1 MADTKLFANELLQ
14 TIRHKSYIP
23 GAPPPPKSQPASVSQ
38 ASHGA
43 PSATPSSF
51 PAGPAAGP
59 RKRGFQDRGDFDAPN
74 GREQF
79 QGGGRLF
86 KQPRRGGGFGR
97 RGYVDPDAPQ
107 PVQQLAQHGFPGA
120 PGHNALPYVPT
131 GPAATMPNFVPATDP
146 AEAMRQLQ
154 QLSQQIG
161 MQMAQ
166 MSGFSPQP
174 GFMPHQPPP
183 QKKRGRC
190 RDYDTKGYCARGQN
204 CKFEHSNGPD
214 ATTYSLPAPQMS
226 GQIQLPAEGRFQ
238 FDVQHAPDGDGG
250 VASQQGSFML
260 PSHNFFDCFQMF
272 GVPGLTQQTEYDPN
286 TGTMMAPFSMPQ
298 FSQQRPSSGNPNN
311 RRDNRQGQ
319 HQRRT
324 GPPRASFSAA
334 GPVHDKTQTKVVVE
348 SIPEEHFNEEQVRA
362 FFSQYGNI
370 EEVTMMPYKRLAIVK
385 YDNWGS
391 ANAAYRSPKVIFDNR
406 FVKVFWY
413 KDEKHADIAN
423 GGASGPKNGAGA
435 ANGSGSASANG
446 QEDEPELDME
456 EFSRKQEEAQKTH
469 EEKMRKKLE
478 LDEQRAE
485 LEKRQKELQAKHEAE
500 KQRLLTKLASSRKNS
515 TEPGVEGIGS
525 EDKTGD
531 GSKSSQNEALRATLA
546 KLQEEA
552 KAFGLDPHASPESDA
567 VISTYTFGGYTSRGR
582 GGFPRGR
589 GGYAPRG
596 SYRGRGGRGNI
607 HAAYAA
613 FSLDN
618 RPRKV
623 AMSGVDFSAP
633 EKDEALRQHL
643 FVSLDVFASCRRSKG
658 VEN

>member
-1 MADTKLFANELLQ
+1 M
-14 TIRHKSYIP
+14 
-23 GAPPPPKSQPASVSQ
+23 
-38 ASHGA
+38 
-43 PSATPSSF
+43 
-51 PAGPAAGP
+51 
-59 RKRGFQDRGDFDAPN
+59 
-74 GREQF
+74 
-79 QGGGRLF
+79 
-86 KQPRRGGGFGR
+86 
-97 RGYVDPDAPQ
+97 
-107 PVQQLAQHGFPGA
+107 QQLAQHGGYPGA
-120 PGHNALPYVPT
+120 PGGQNALPYAPT
-131 GPAATMPNFVPATDP
+131 GPVAAAAAAMPNFVAAADP

-174 GFMPHQPPP
+174 GFLPHQPPP

-190 RDYDTKGYCARGQN
+190 RDYDNKGYCARGQN
-204 CKFEHSNGPD
+204 CKFEHTNGPD
-214 ATTYSLPAPQMS
+214 STSFNLPVPQMS
-226 GQIQLPAEGRFQ
+226 GQIQLPTEGRSQSDF
-238 FDVQHAPDGDGG
+238 QHAPAANGG
-250 VASQQGSFML
+250 HASQQGSFVLPDTTFFGMFPML
-260 PSHNFFDCFQMF
+260 EW
-272 GVPGLTQQTEYDPN
+272 PGLTQYTEYDPN
-286 TGTMMAPFSMPQ
+286 TATMMAPSVMPQ
-298 FSQQRPSSGNPNN
+298 FSQQQPSNGNSNN

-319 HQRRT
+319 NQRRT

-348 SIPEEHFNEEQVRA
+348 SIPEENFNEEQVRG

-413 KDEKHADIAN
+413 KDEKHADIGN
-423 GGASGPKNGAGA
+423 GGANGPKSGAAAA
-435 ANGSGSASANG
+435 ANGSGDALANG

-456 EFSRKQEEAQKTH
+456 EFTRRQEEAQKTH
-469 EEKMRKKLE
+469 EEKMRKKQELE
-478 LDEQRAE
+478 EQRAE

-500 KQRLLTKLASSRKNS
+500 KQRLLAKLASSRKNS
-515 TEPGVEGIGS
+515 SETGADGTGS
-525 EDKTGD
+525 EDKAGD

-552 KAFGLDPHASPESDA
+552 KAFGLDPHASPEHDA
-567 VISTYTFGGYTSRGR
+567 MISTYSSGYTPRGR

-589 GGYAPRG
+589 GGYAPRA

-633 EKDEALRQHL
+633 DKDEALRQHL
-643 FVSLDVFASCRRSKG
+643 FVSFPQSLLHSFRRPFFFFFFKSRSSK
-658 VEN
+658 N